1 MGLACLFPSS
11 VLFKCAVQ
19 SVLIRENARLGR
31 SRGGCRLASLV
42 ALSGN
47 VLAISVGG
55 ITMSTQVSKE
65 VAERIEAM
73 TKFAALTTDI
83 PSITAVANL
92 AGEITGGCA
101 NIDAV
106 VDAFVSV
113 HEKTPIF
120 AVVEDC
126 KNGIV
131 FMLGLAGVHRKALT
145 TVKLQKAY
153 DYRLG
158 ECWRELA
165 ERIGLKEKTPVKPF
179 DLQKLV
185 DGFKAKIDAA
195 IEAHEIDELEALT
208 ALQLVIAD
216 YLATEETETTEAETT
231 ED

>member
-1 MGLACLFPSS
+1 MYHIAWCS
-11 VLFKCAVQ
+11 VD
-19 SVLIRENARLGR
+19 
-31 SRGGCRLASLV
+31 
-42 ALSGN
+42 
-47 VLAISVGG
+47 SVGKG
-55 ITMSTQVSKE
+55 KGEIMSTVVSKE
-65 VAERIEAM
+65 VADRIEAM

-101 NIDAV
+101 KIDAV
-106 VDAFVSV
+106 VDAFAAV

-153 DYRLG
+153 DYRLA

-165 ERIGLKEKTPVKPF
+165 ERIGLKDKTPVKPF
-179 DLQKLV
+179 DLQKLI
-185 DGFKAKIDAA
+185 DGFKSKIDAA
-195 IEAHEIDELEALT
+195 IDAHEIDAVDALT

-216 YLATEETETTEAETT
+216 YLTTEEPEATEETEATEG
-231 ED
+231 